1 MTRSFTILMLLL
13 ALPIASQS
21 IKKSS
26 IDSGGAS
33 TVVNNIQIIYTIG
46 EVVVRETSTPTIS
59 VSEGFINPELNS
71 TLSTYDHQISHS
83 NIIIYPNPTNQ
94 FINIATDIPLTK
106 VELFDILGRSIF
118 QSKTI
123 SDPIEVSTLKA
134 GVYLLRLYQNAK
146 SITKRV
152 VIE

>member
-33 TVVNNIQIIYTIG
+33 TVVNNIQILYTIG

-59 VSEGFINPELNS
+59 VSEGFINPEFNS

-94 FINIATDIPLTK
+94 FINITTDIPLTK
-106 VELFDILGRSIF
+106 VELFDVLGRSIF

-123 SDPIEVSTLKA
+123 SDPIEVSKLKA

>member
-33 TVVNNIQIIYTIG
+33 TVVNNIQILYTIG

-59 VSEGFINPELNS
+59 VSEGFINPEFNS
-71 TLSTYDHQISHS
+71 TLSTYDHQISHL
-83 NIIIYPNPTNQ
+83 NISIYPNPTNQ
-94 FINIATDIPLTK
+94 FINIATDRPLTK
-106 VELFDILGRSIF
+106 VELYDVLGRSIF
-118 QSKTI
+118 QSTTI
-123 SDPIEVSTLKA
+123 GDPIEVSTLKA
-134 GVYLLRLYQNAK
+134 GVYLLRLYENAK
-146 SITKRV
+146 SITKQV